1 MKLAD
6 ARGRYDC
13 EMRAISILFCLAA
26 LAPAQSSPPGMRCPQ
41 RTLILSEL
49 GENAPNA
56 ARFQAEHFAYM
67 RELMKSGKVITAGP
81 MTDNHTTVIVLAT
94 KEWAEAE
101 EILKKEPFHREGVLK
116 MVKHMVWNAC
126 ELEP

>member
-6 ARGRYDC
+6 ARGRYDY
-13 EMRAISILFCLAA
+13 EMRAITILFCVAA
-26 LAPAQSSPPGMRCPQ
+26 LAPGQSSPPGMRCPQ
-41 RTLILSEL
+41 RTLILSES
-49 GENAPNA
+49 GENAPNI

-81 MTDNHTTVIVLAT
+81 TTDNHTAVIVLAT

-101 EILKKEPFHREGVLK
+101 NILKKEPFHREGVLK